1 MFLYYIFFLSC
12 FTLFSQETVVYIK
25 WVGLVDTAGEEV
37 ATFAAAERSKLVLL
51 GNSPQDIE
59 WGKRVPAMYMAA
71 KMVMMAE

>member
-1 MFLYYIFFLSC
+1 MFLYYILFLSC
-12 FTLFSQETVVYIK
+12 FTWFSQETVVYIK
-25 WVGLVDTAGEEV
+25 CVGFVDTAVEEV

-51 GNSPQDIE
+51 GDSPQDIE

>member
-37 ATFAAAERSKLVLL
+37 ATFAAAETSKLVLL
-51 GNSPQDIE
+51 GDSLQATK
-59 WGKRVPAMYMAA
+59 WGKRAPALYMAT
-71 KMVMMAE
+71 KMVMIAE